1 VNSESTQTAAG
12 ETGKTEKAAAKSKD
26 AAVAPSNSTAD
37 LRTLVAMVGQLAA
50 DMAALRAEVAA
61 LASTTGVGAE
71 AAEEAAAYMRVLL
84 PEQYL
89 ALKPDEVRQ
98 IHATAPE
105 ARLKVTADF
114 RTNMVSFAR
123 GEVIDAGDPRIPVYV
138 DRLQLALVH
147 ADDNA
152 EGRVAEFVA
161 RANARQ
167 VKAILEDK
175 RKAQL
180 RVADEL
186 AAKAR
191 EAADRAAKLAQEN
204 G

>member
-1 VNSESTQTAAG
+1 MNSESTQTAAG

-26 AAVAPSNSTAD
+26 AAVAPSNSTD
-37 LRTLVAMVGQLAA
+37 LRALVAMVGQLAA

-61 LASTTGVGAE
+61 LAGTTNTAAD

-98 IHATAPE
+98 IHETAPE

-114 RTNMVSFAR
+114 RTNMVTFAR

-138 DRLQLALVH
+138 DRLQLALIH

-152 EGRVAEFVA
+152 ETRVASFVA

>member
-26 AAVAPSNSTAD
+26 TAAAATNSPDMRA
-37 LRTLVAMVGQLAA
+37 LVAMVGQLAA

-61 LASTTGVGAE
+61 LAGTTNTAAD

-98 IHATAPE
+98 IHETAPE

-114 RTNMVSFAR
+114 RTNMVTFAR
-123 GEVIDAGDPRIPVYV
+123 GEVIDAGDPRIPVYA
-138 DRLQLALVH
+138 DRLQLALIH

-152 EGRVAEFVA
+152 ETRVASFVA

-167 VKAILEDK
+167 VKALLEDK

-180 RVADEL
+180 RVAGEL

>member
-1 VNSESTQTAAG
+1 MNSESTQTAAG

-26 AAVAPSNSTAD
+26 AAVAPSNSTD
-37 LRTLVAMVGQLAA
+37 LRALVAMVGQLAA

-61 LASTTGVGAE
+61 LAGTTNTAAD

-98 IHATAPE
+98 IHETAPE

-114 RTNMVSFAR
+114 RTNMVTFAR
-123 GEVIDAGDPRIPVYV
+123 GEVIDAGDPRIPVYA
-138 DRLQLALVH
+138 DRLQLALIH

-152 EGRVAEFVA
+152 ETRVASFVA

-167 VKAILEDK
+167 VKALLEDK

-180 RVADEL
+180 RVAGEL

>member
-1 VNSESTQTAAG
+1 MNSESTQTAAG

-26 AAVAPSNSTAD
+26 AAVAPSNSTD
-37 LRTLVAMVGQLAA
+37 LRALVAMVGQLAA

-61 LASTTGVGAE
+61 LAGTTNTAAD

-98 IHATAPE
+98 IHETAPE

-114 RTNMVSFAR
+114 RTNMVTFAR
-123 GEVIDAGDPRIPVYV
+123 GEVIDAGDPRIPVYA
-138 DRLQLALVH
+138 DRLQLALIH